1 MLQGNE
7 AEGADTLFEGKG
19 TKNNRDFQISRKIF
33 QSVIGKNSVLLF
45 ILSTQFLGNFQRL
58 SDLLH
63 QDFTRR
69 KFRHVLGDLDSRLV
83 ELEKF
88 DLFPIYQKTTLSDRT
103 LQLRIFY
110 RKNLYYMRPCQ
121 LGRKLRHNLFF
132 WYLSDACEIRRHLCA
147 IRYLIQGWS
156 QEVETCNPSSR
167 NSSHKLPQIW
177 LSLRPPIFNSQI
189 HTDGA

>member
-1 MLQGNE
+1 
-7 AEGADTLFEGKG
+7 
-19 TKNNRDFQISRKIF
+19 
-33 QSVIGKNSVLLF
+33 
-45 ILSTQFLGNFQRL
+45 
-58 SDLLH
+58 
-63 QDFTRR
+63 
-69 KFRHVLGDLDSRLV
+69 
-83 ELEKF
+83 
-88 DLFPIYQKTTLSDRT
+88 
-103 LQLRIFY
+103 
-110 RKNLYYMRPCQ
+110 MRPCQ

-189 HTDGA
+189 HTDGGLISSNQCLVSHTLLAGRRESNCARCPNHEPCARDPRSASNAHRCMRQSGLHTLKFLTRHNLHQQLMTRH